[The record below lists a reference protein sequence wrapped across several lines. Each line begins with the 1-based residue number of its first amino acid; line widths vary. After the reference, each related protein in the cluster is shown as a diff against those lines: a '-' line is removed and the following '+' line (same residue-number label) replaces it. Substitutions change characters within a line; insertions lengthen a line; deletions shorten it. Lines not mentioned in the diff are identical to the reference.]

1 MYIQKEKR
9 QKDHSLNVK
18 SVFQNKKQVHQ
29 NFEINDNRK
38 HIILNKDFI
47 SNNTLQMWA
56 TWGINESARKHYGD
70 KWGQAY
76 NITNDE
82 QLKTAIVNE
91 DNWDEGNQR
100 VELGVFNPGK
110 VRDGARSCYIVY
122 NNSYHRNRDGH
133 TYTWHCG
140 PAI

>member
-18 SVFQNKKQVHQ
+18 SVFQNKKQVRQ

-110 VRDGARSCYIVY
+110 VRDGAR
-122 NNSYHRNRDGH
+122 
-133 TYTWHCG
+133 
-140 PAI
+140 